1 MQQDSY
7 SRLTSNRSN
16 ERNIQGSPISTL
28 KLATEEL
35 RRPNDEF
42 PLPLQ
47 LVLIIIHRNNNAQN
61 S

>member
-1 MQQDSY
+1 MQQHSY

-35 RRPNDEF
+35 RRPHDEF